1 MTLRS
6 ARSPRHRRWSRAT
19 AIAAMLGFLSIAAFL
34 ALKGFEENVV
44 YFVLPSDVANQTP
57 KPGQQLRLGGL
68 VAEGSVQ
75 HTNSAL
81 RTYFSV
87 TDGAVKVPVRFDGIL
102 PDLFRESQGVIAE
115 GVFDAHGLFVAS
127 RVLAKHDEQY
137 MPAEVVAS
145 LKKRGLWKEQ
155 GRPFP

>member
-1 MTLRS
+1 MTSLFT
-6 ARSPRHRRWSRAT
+6 RSPSHRRWSR
-19 AIAAMLGFLSIAAFL
+19 IAAIVFVLGFMGVAAFL

-44 YFVLPSDVANQTP
+44 YFVLPSDVASRAP
-57 KPGQQLRLGGL
+57 KSGQQLRLGGL

-75 HTNSAL
+75 HSNNTL

-87 TDGAVKVPVRFDGIL
+87 TDGAAVVPVRFDGVL

-115 GVFDAHGLFVAS
+115 GAFDARGLFVAS

-137 MPAEVVAS
+137 MPSEVAAS
-145 LKKRGLWKEQ
+145 LKKRGLWREQ
-155 GRPFP
+155 GQRFP